1 MKAYKIELLVID
13 FEDLGEKSLREEI
26 LNARYP
32 NDCVT
37 PIVKSIVERDIGK
50 WSDEH
55 PLNKRDTC
63 DLEYKRIFQ

>member
-13 FEDLGEKSLREEI
+13 FDELGKESLREEI

-37 PIVKSIVERDIGK
+37 INIKNIDERDIGD
-50 WSDEH
+50 WSDDH
-55 PLNKRDTC
+55 PLNKRSTADE
-63 DLEYKRIFQ
+63 EYKRLFK